1 MSISSEEYLEALYNL
16 SQDGTVAS
24 TSAISKRLHITPA
37 SVTEMLKKLAD
48 NGYVNYSPYQGVTL
62 TPKGFE
68 IAEKMTRKHRL
79 LERFLHDI
87 LHIGNDKVHNEACAL
102 EHALSDE
109 TERALCQTLQAPDKC
124 PDDKKIIPP
133 CNLGFSSCAECQ
145 QWGGKNLK
153 EVGKRNTNVVSMSAL
168 KEKQRG
174 TIAFIRGDN
183 KVLRRLLDMGL
194 TPGTKIKVSRIAP
207 LKGPVEIA
215 VRGSKLALGDEIV
228 SNVFVERLVDEF
240 GSQEIG

>member
-1 MSISSEEYLEALYNL
+1 MSASTEEYLEALYTL
-16 SQDGTVAS
+16 TQDGAAAS
-24 TSAISKRLHITPA
+24 TSDIAKRLHVAPA
-37 SVTEMLKKLAD
+37 SVTEMLKKLAET
-48 NGYVNYSPYQGVTL
+48 GYVNHSPYQGVTL

-79 LERFLHDI
+79 LESFLHNI
-87 LHIGNDKVHNEACAL
+87 LHIGNDKVHSEACAM
-102 EHALSDE
+102 EHALSDD
-109 TERALCQTLQAPDKC
+109 TERALCQTLKAPAKC
-124 PDDKKIIPP
+124 PDDEKVIPP
-133 CNLGFSSCAECQ
+133 CNLGFSSCDECRK
-145 QWGGKNLK
+145 WGSDNL
-153 EVGKRNTNVVSMSAL
+153 EGVGKRNANVVSMSSL
-168 KEKQRG
+168 KEKQEG

-228 SNVFVERLVDEF
+228 CNVFVERPANELA
-240 GSQEIG
+240 GRS